1 VPGASSNVAGA
12 AFTTDNPGYIEPST
26 YVDQACLNGPAHSTP
41 SINCNIYQ
49 DKRDVWTNGGP
60 SAGQNHL
67 TDGTYFFAVLVPGG
81 QPDPNDGSAKNLSS
95 PNDAYTDRTFTVS
108 GGHASAYAGP
118 HLSDNTYAS
127 TLGLLI
133 QLAPYDDTT
142 NPGGVYILAACSLDG
157 GYPVDPSDCKYD
169 AFKVKAEGC
178 VEVCGPPPAADLYG
192 SKTASPEFTRE
203 FNWTIGKSVDACAVV
218 NNVGGVQYRR
228 QYEDAQLHGQREP

>member
-1 VPGASSNVAGA
+1 
-12 AFTTDNPGYIEPST
+12 
-26 YVDQACLNGPAHSTP
+26 
-41 SINCNIYQ
+41 
-49 DKRDVWTNGGP
+49 
-60 SAGQNHL
+60 
-67 TDGTYFFAVLVPGG
+67 
-81 QPDPNDGSAKNLSS
+81 
-95 PNDAYTDRTFTVS
+95 
-108 GGHASAYAGP
+108 
-118 HLSDNTYAS
+118 
-127 TLGLLI
+127 LGLLI

-178 VEVCGPPPAADLYG
+178 VEGCGPPPAADLYG